1 MVNYLKYR
9 RKVFNCTDRDSYST
23 EEEIKDVIETYYLF
37 PDKGIT
43 IDMLKAARLFSG
55 LPLSECRWILTN
67 YIKDTYE
74 ILL

>member
-1 MVNYLKYR
+1 MVDYLKYR

-43 IDMLKAARLFSG
+43 IDMLKTAQLFSG

-67 YIKDTYE
+67 YIKDTYG